1 MMKIKHLM
9 LSLLAAAIST
19 GAGAQSTKEETL
31 SDLNRTG
38 GVYYAYPVTKSNNTQ
53 PPKGYEPFYVSH
65 YGRHGS
71 RYLISDNDY
80 EAVARKLHEAD
91 EAGALTALGRD
102 VLQRVDS
109 VMVETRLRGG
119 DLTPLG
125 VRQHREIA
133 ERMYRAYP
141 QVFRDDAGISA
152 RSTLVVRC
160 VLSMDAFCERLKE
173 LNPRLDITRESS
185 QRYMDYL
192 CHHSAESNAWR
203 DDPNNFKEEY
213 RKFENSHTRPDRLM
227 ASLFSDPK
235 FVARHI
241 NPHEMMWGLYWI
253 ASGMQDIETDLD
265 FYDLFTPDEL
275 YDLYQC
281 FNYRFYAGDGNYT
294 PSDGLIIYNAAPLM
308 ENIIGSADAAIA
320 SGKPG
325 ATLRFGHDGNLIPL
339 VALMHLE
346 GCDNSEENPEA
357 FDSAF
362 SVWKI
367 APKAGNMQMV
377 FFRDPK
383 HPEKDVLVKFMLNE
397 EEKRI
402 PVATDTY
409 PFYRWEDV
417 KNYWRREVLTR

>member
-1 MMKIKHLM
+1 MKLNY
-9 LSLLAAAIST
+9 LLAALLIG
-19 GAGAQSTKEETL
+19 GATFTLPAQSTKEETL

-38 GVYYAYPVTKSNNTQ
+38 GVYYAYPVSESHNT
-53 PPKGYEPFYVSH
+53 PAPKGYEPFYISH

-80 EAVARKLHEAD
+80 RSVADKLHEAD
-91 EAGALTALGRD
+91 RAGALTPLGRD
-102 VLQRVDS
+102 VMNRVDS
-109 VMVETRLRGG
+109 VMVETSLRGG

-125 VRQHREIA
+125 VRQHRGIA
-133 ERMYRAYP
+133 ERMYKAYP
-141 QVFRDDAGISA
+141 QVFRNGTDISA

-173 LNPRLDITRESS
+173 LNPTLDITRESS
-185 QRYMDYL
+185 QRYMNYL
-192 CHHSAESNAWR
+192 CHHSDESNAWR
-203 DDPNNFKEEY
+203 NDPNNFKEEY
-213 RKFENSHTRPDRLM
+213 RKFEESHTNPDRLIGT
-227 ASLFSDPK
+227 LFSDPK
-235 FVARHI
+235 FMARHI
-241 NPHEMMWGLYWI
+241 NPHDFMWGLYWI
-253 ASGMQDIETDLD
+253 ASGMQDIETDID

-281 FNYRFYAGDGNYT
+281 FNYRFYASDGNYA
-294 PSDGLIIYNAAPLM
+294 PANGLLINNARPLVD
-308 ENIIGSADAAIA
+308 NIIESADAAIA

-325 ATLRFGHDGNLIPL
+325 ATLRFGHDGNVIPL
-339 VALMHLE
+339 VALLHLE
-346 GCDNSEENPEA
+346 DCDISVENPED

-367 APKAGNMQMV
+367 APMACNLQMI

-402 PVATDTY
+402 PVATDIF

-417 KNYWRREVLTR
+417 KEYYKQPLKK

>member
-1 MMKIKHLM
+1 MKISKVL
-9 LSLLAAAIST
+9 LSLMI
-19 GAGAQSTKEETL
+19 GATALPGFAQSSKEETL
-31 SDLNRTG
+31 ADLNRTG
-38 GVYYAYPVTKSNNTQ
+38 GVYYAYPVTESRNT
-53 PPKGYEPFYVSH
+53 PAPKGYQPFYVSH

-80 EAVARKLHEAD
+80 KSVADKLHEAD
-91 EAGALTALGRD
+91 RAGALTPLGRD
-102 VLQRVDS
+102 VMQRVDS
-109 VMVETRLRGG
+109 VIKETHLRGG
-119 DLTPLG
+119 DLSPLG
-125 VRQHREIA
+125 VRQHRDIA

-141 QVFRDDAGISA
+141 QVFADDAEMSA

-192 CHHSAESNAWR
+192 CHHSDESNAWR

-213 RKFENSHTRPDRLM
+213 RKFEESHTNPDRLM
-227 ASLFSDPK
+227 ATLFSDPK
-235 FVARHI
+235 YVARCV
-241 NPHEMMWGLYWI
+241 NPHDMMWGLYWI
-253 ASGMQDIETDLD
+253 ASGMQDIETDID
-265 FYDLFTPDEL
+265 FYDIFTPDEL

-281 FNYRFYAGDGNYT
+281 FNYRFYAGDGNYL
-294 PSDGLIIYNAAPLM
+294 PSDGLIIYNAAPLL
-308 ENIIGSADAAIA
+308 ENIITSADEAIA

-325 ATLRFGHDGNLIPL
+325 ATLRFGHDGNVIPL
-339 VALMHLE
+339 VALMHME
-346 GCDNSEENPEA
+346 DCDIAVEDPEK

-367 APKAGNMQMV
+367 APMACNVQLI

-383 HPEKDVLVKFMLNE
+383 HPEKDVLVKLMLNE

-402 PVATDTY
+402 PVDTDIF
-409 PFYRWEDV
+409 PFYRWDDV
-417 KNYWRREVLTR
+417 KRYYRTEVLTR